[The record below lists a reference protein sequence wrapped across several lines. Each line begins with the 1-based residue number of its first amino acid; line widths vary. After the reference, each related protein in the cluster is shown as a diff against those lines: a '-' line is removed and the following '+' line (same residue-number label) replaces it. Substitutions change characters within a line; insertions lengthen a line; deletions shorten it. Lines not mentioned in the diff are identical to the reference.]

1 MTEPTRN
8 LLLVDADA
16 ARTAKLREALAAGRI
31 AVHAVKDTAAA
42 ITALESASFD
52 AILLGQNPAQ
62 SAAHVVTEFVT
73 RCPDIP
79 VLPFV
84 SDGDGEDA
92 RAAMD
97 AGASDYLSSSFDPA
111 EVSFVVN
118 KAIAAAQ
125 PVAEAPPVKRGGRE
139 QMALVSAPM
148 REVFETVRRAA
159 QGVATVLVRGES
171 GAGKEVVARRVH
183 MLSPRRDRPFIK
195 VHCAAL
201 PEQIL
206 ESELF
211 GYEKGAFTGAVTRK
225 PGRVEL
231 AEGGTLFLD
240 EIGDISLA
248 MQVKLLRVL
257 QDKQFERLGGT
268 RTLDAD
274 VRFVAAT
281 HRNLE
286 KMIKKGEF
294 REDLYYRLNVV
305 RVDVPPLRE
314 RADDVEPL
322 VLQFVTNFATEN
334 AKQVRLSLEAL
345 ELLKKARWPGN
356 VRQLQNFVERLVV
369 LTDSAVIGGAEV
381 QAELERQAGAFSASD
396 TQSEVSLVELDAV
409 VRRAERKA
417 IQKALQKSRGDR
429 TLAARILGISRRTLF
444 YKLSDMS
451 LDD

>member
-1 MTEPTRN
+1 MTEPIRN
-8 LLLVDADA
+8 LLLVSVDAS
-16 ARTAKLREALAAGRI
+16 RTAALRGALSESATLHSAKDLAAGL
-31 AVHAVKDTAAA
+31 TA
-42 ITALESASFD
+42 TESTSFD
-52 AILLGQNPAQ
+52 AILLGET
-62 SAAHVVTEFVT
+62 AARPLADAVTEFVN

-84 SDGDGEDA
+84 KDEEGAEA
-92 RAAMD
+92 RAALA
-97 AGASDYLSSSFDPA
+97 AGATETLSHSLDAS
-111 EVSFVVN
+111 EVLFVIK
-118 KAIAAAQ
+118 KAITTSE

-139 QMALVSAPM
+139 QLALVSAPM

-183 MLSPRRDRPFIK
+183 LLSPRRDRPFIK

-211 GYEKGAFTGAVTRK
+211 GYEKGAFTGAVSRK

-257 QDKQFERLGGT
+257 QDKQYERLGGT
-268 RTLDAD
+268 RTLNAD

-314 RADDVEPL
+314 RKDDVEPL
-322 VLQFVTNFATEN
+322 VLQFVANFAAEN
-334 AKQVRLSLEAL
+334 QKQVRLSTEAL
-345 ELLKKARWPGN
+345 ELLKSARWPGN

-369 LTDSAVIGGAEV
+369 LTDSVVIGGSEV

-396 TQSEVSLVELDAV
+396 TQSEVSLVELEAV

>member
-1 MTEPTRN
+1 M
-8 LLLVDADA
+8 
-16 ARTAKLREALAAGRI
+16 
-31 AVHAVKDTAAA
+31 
-42 ITALESASFD
+42 
-52 AILLGQNPAQ
+52 
-62 SAAHVVTEFVT
+62 
-73 RCPDIP
+73 
-79 VLPFV
+79 LPFV
-84 SDGDGEDA
+84 SDGEGEDA
-92 RAAMD
+92 RAALS
-97 AGASDYLSSSFDPA
+97 AGAADCLSSALDPA
-111 EVSFVVN
+111 EVLFVVK

-139 QMALVSAPM
+139 QMALVSTPM

-225 PGRVEL
+225 AGRVEL

-257 QDKQFERLGGT
+257 QDKQYERLGGT

-294 REDLYYRLNVV
+294 REDLYYRLSVV
-305 RVDVPPLRE
+305 YGQ
-314 RADDVEPL
+314 RA
-322 VLQFVTNFATEN
+322 A
-334 AKQVRLSLEAL
+334 
-345 ELLKKARWPGN
+345 
-356 VRQLQNFVERLVV
+356 
-369 LTDSAVIGGAEV
+369 AV
-381 QAELERQAGAFSASD
+381 
-396 TQSEVSLVELDAV
+396 
-409 VRRAERKA
+409 
-417 IQKALQKSRGDR
+417 SR
-429 TLAARILGISRRTLF
+429 
-444 YKLSDMS
+444 
-451 LDD
+451 